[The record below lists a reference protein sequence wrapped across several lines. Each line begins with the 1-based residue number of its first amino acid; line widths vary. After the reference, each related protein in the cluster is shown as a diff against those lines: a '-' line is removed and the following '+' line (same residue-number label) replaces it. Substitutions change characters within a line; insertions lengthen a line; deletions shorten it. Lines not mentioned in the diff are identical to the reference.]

1 MSVIANQSVLEI
13 ALEEFRNY
21 LKNQSEAERKE
32 IKDDN
37 LKWLSFFEDSPLNNL
52 RL

>member
-1 MSVIANQSVLEI
+1 MSVIANQSVFEKSLE
-13 ALEEFRNY
+13 AFRNY

-32 IKDDN
+32 IEDDN
-37 LKWLSFFEDSPLNNL
+37 LKWLSFFEGSPLNNL